1 MPSACINPAT
11 EDLLPCPPDHS
22 DAEMESML
30 RRSREAFVVWRDTAM
45 GERARLMRQAAA
57 VLRRDR
63 EALARLMTTEM
74 GKPIT
79 AAGQEVDKCATACD
93 WFADNAAKLL
103 EPREIP
109 SDASRSF
116 VRFDP
121 IGPVFAIMPWNFPLW
136 QVFRFS
142 APTLMAGNTGLLKHA
157 PNVPGCSA
165 AVEKVFANA
174 RFPPGVFQSLRLSN
188 EQAARAIADDAVAAV
203 TLTGSTRAGRSVAST
218 AGQAIKKTV
227 LELGGSDPFIVI
239 PPSGRAS
246 LEFLHE
252 AAESAAKAR
261 CINGGQSCIAAKR
274 FIVVGGWTD
283 PFEQHLA
290 ATMLDM
296 KIGDPMDPST
306 EIGPLARQDLLDN
319 LHEQVQRTRAAGAS
333 LICGGRR
340 LDGRGYFYSPTV
352 LSDVTPGMPAFDE
365 ETFGPVAAVIAAEDV
380 DHAIQLANQSP
391 YGLGASIWTQD
402 VALAEK
408 IAPRIE
414 SGNVFINGMV
424 KSDPRLPF
432 GGVKQSGYGRELS
445 SFGIHEFV
453 NIKTVWIA

>member
-1 MPSACINPAT
+1 MPNVCINPAT
-11 EDLLPCPPDHS
+11 EEPLPCPPDHT

-30 RRSREAFVVWRDTAM
+30 RRAREALVVWRDTAM
-45 GERARLMRQAAA
+45 GERARLMRQAGA

-63 EALARLMTTEM
+63 EVLARLMTTEM

-79 AAGQEVDKCATACD
+79 AAGQEVDKCATACG

-121 IGPVFAIMPWNFPLW
+121 IGPVLAIMPWNFPLW
-136 QVFRFS
+136 QVFRFA

-165 AVEKVFANA
+165 AIENVFTDAG
-174 RFPPGVFQSLRLSN
+174 FPAGVFQSLRLSN
-188 EQAARAIADDAVAAV
+188 DQAARAIANDAVAAV
-203 TLTGSTRAGRSVAST
+203 TLTGSTRAGRSVAAT
-218 AGQAIKKTV
+218 AGKALKKTV

-239 PPSGRAS
+239 PKESD
-246 LEFLHE
+246 FLWE
-252 AAESAAKAR
+252 AAEHAVKAR
-261 CINGGQSCIAAKR
+261 CINTGQSCIAAKR
-274 FIVVGGWTD
+274 FIVVGWTD
-283 PFEQHLA
+283 PFEQHFAKMMGQL
-290 ATMLDM
+290 
-296 KIGDPMDPST
+296 KIGDPMDPAT
-306 EIGPLARQDLLDN
+306 EIGPLARLDLLEN
-319 LHEQVQRTRAAGAS
+319 LHDQVERSVAAGAY
-333 LICGGRR
+333 LVCGGRR
-340 LDGRGYFYSPTV
+340 LDRKGYFYAPTI

-365 ETFGPVAAVIAAEDV
+365 ETFGPVAAVVAAKDV
-380 DHAIQLANQSP
+380 DHAIELANQSP
-391 YGLGASIWTQD
+391 YGLGASIWTRD

-445 SFGIHEFV
+445 PFGIHEFV
-453 NIKTVWIA
+453 NIKTVWIK